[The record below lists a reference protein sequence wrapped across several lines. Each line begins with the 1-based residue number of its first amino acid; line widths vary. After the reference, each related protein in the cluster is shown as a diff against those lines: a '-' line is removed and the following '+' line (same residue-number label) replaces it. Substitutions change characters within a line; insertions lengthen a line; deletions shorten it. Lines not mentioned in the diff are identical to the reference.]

1 MGSYFSLGH
10 NGDVYPESISGTLA
24 GVMIVTCD
32 RCGARYKLDKAKL
45 SGRGAKITCPRCR
58 HVFLVYRDADD
69 KPVSVVT
76 EAENVAPAPEPVP
89 EPTPQADVADEAIAA
104 AVAEVDGATS
114 DTADV
119 PPSAPPEPVVPQIAR
134 EDLNVHDLDFPLV
147 GIKSWKVKVKI
158 GLIYDFSDYKTLAKT
173 IQEGRITGTDLLSHN
188 GADWTAIEAIP
199 DLKEHFMDVWY
210 AASLEMPQGAITPAK
225 AKKAK
230 EPGASKNQ
238 LPAGPALDVG
248 DVLSDAA
255 RSIAEDA
262 NLGIDVPEGRKFV
275 DPFEALRERQ
285 NKMAPGAKGRR
296 KAVVEEEKNSRRQVW
311 VMVGLWLV
319 LAGVLL
325 MTAMP
330 TSTHSTPRVADATVG
345 GEKAKPQ
352 SVKKAS
358 KTNTEEDRRRAV
370 RERLEESFQVVEE
383 EPSKSDWLNEEDEP
397 QLIAVRPKEFD
408 AASGEMPNAAAEAAR
423 AAMPT
428 PAAATSSWEDKKK
441 VGDAAA
447 GRADWASAKVAYKD
461 VVEMEPSNARYRE
474 RLGIS
479 QYRLSELDAAQS
491 NLDMAASAGVTSAHK
506 WLGHIAR
513 DQGDAASAMMHYNIY
528 LQSNPRDAA
537 MVQRDID
544 ALSGG

>member
-1 MGSYFSLGH
+1 L
-10 NGDVYPESISGTLA
+10 
-24 GVMIVTCD
+24 
-32 RCGARYKLDKAKL
+32 
-45 SGRGAKITCPRCR
+45 
-58 HVFLVYRDADD
+58 
-69 KPVSVVT
+69 VT
-76 EAENVAPAPEPVP
+76 ETETVTEQPTSEAVEEGAPQ
-89 EPTPQADVADEAIAA
+89 TDEIEKAVAA
-104 AVAEVDGATS
+104 AATEVEASTS
-114 DTADV
+114 DSVEEPA
-119 PPSAPPEPVVPQIAR
+119 SAEPEPVVPKIAR
-134 EDLNVHDLDFPLV
+134 EDLNIHDLDFPLV

-188 GADWTAIEAIP
+188 GADWTAIETIA

-210 AASLEMPQGAITPAK
+210 AASLEMPQGEMASAK
-225 AKKAK
+225 TKKAK
-230 EPGASKNQ
+230 EPSASKNQ

-285 NKMAPGAKGRR
+285 SKMNTGAKGRR
-296 KAVVEEEKNSRRQVW
+296 KPAVKEEKNSRRQIW
-311 VMVGLWLV
+311 VILGLCLV
-319 LAGVLL
+319 LAGALL

-330 TSTHSTPRVADATVG
+330 TSTHSTPRVADETAG
-345 GEKAKPQ
+345 DKKAKPQ
-352 SVKKAS
+352 RVKKEA

-383 EPSKSDWLNEEDEP
+383 EPSKSDWLNEDDEP
-397 QLIAVRPKEFD
+397 QLIVVRPKEFD
-408 AASGEMPNAAAEAAR
+408 AASGEMANPAAEAAR
-423 AAMPT
+423 AAMSSQ
-428 PAAATSSWEDKKK
+428 ARATNSWEDKKK

-447 GRADWASAKVAYKD
+447 GRADWASAKVAYKV

-491 NLDMAASAGVTSAHK
+491 NLDIAASAGVTSAHK

-528 LQSNPRDAA
+528 LQSSPRDAA